1 MAYVAV
7 IFEGTVFIYRDASST
22 PLVTLAMGADT
33 TGYLDHPDVRMAVES
48 AGGHV
53 AADLKEILFKEHVY
67 APHA

>member
-1 MAYVAV
+1 
-7 IFEGTVFIYRDASST
+7 
-22 PLVTLAMGADT
+22 MGADT